1 MNRAT
6 VYYVTVYRLK
16 GLGGYFGQVIQ
27 GSGTQNTK
35 PKLTSPNRKR
45 KLEVSTEHIPHA
57 NVYGIE
63 CYNYSSSADSATPR
77 D

>member
-6 VYYVTVYRLK
+6 VYYVTVYRLE

-45 KLEVSTEHIPHA
+45 KLEVSIEHIPHT

-63 CYNYSSSADSATPR
+63 CYNYSFSADSDTPR

>member
-1 MNRAT
+1 MEMYLPST
-6 VYYVTVYRLK
+6 HLVL
-16 GLGGYFGQVIQ
+16 L
-27 GSGTQNTK
+27 
-35 PKLTSPNRKR
+35 PN
-45 KLEVSTEHIPHA
+45 KLEVSIGHIPHV

>member
-1 MNRAT
+1 MCIAT
-6 VYYVTVYRLK
+6 QSIYTRLM
-16 GLGGYFGQVIQ
+16 YEWRDSII
-27 GSGTQNTK
+27 
-35 PKLTSPNRKR
+35 
-45 KLEVSTEHIPHA
+45 LEQEVFIEHIPCA